1 MWIQPLREQDIIPA
15 SRREIFINKVFCNIM
30 AIHQV
35 NHRFLSALR
44 VLQEENPIVAQ
55 IGDVVLD
62 FVMQLEPF
70 LLYGARQHEAK
81 YMLDQERVNNKK
93 FAVFAEVRERIEL
106 SPMHCMFTQ
115 LLCTSRKQSVIHR
128 RTGLNWMVT

>member
-1 MWIQPLREQDIIPA
+1 MWIQPLQERDIIPE
-15 SRREIFINKVFCNIM
+15 SRRETFINKVFCNIM

-93 FAVFAEVRERIEL
+93 FAVFAEVR
-106 SPMHCMFTQ
+106 
-115 LLCTSRKQSVIHR
+115 KD
-128 RTGLNWMVT
+128 

>member
-15 SRREIFINKVFCNIM
+15 SRRETFINKVFCNIM